1 MPRGM
6 APRYRSTP
14 AFTSTVRNTAR
25 PEYNRGDRGNRDG
38 RDHRERYRPA
48 YGSGFGYGLYPG
60 LGWYDPY
67 LFDDADDSGY
77 DDAAA
82 YPANQYDQNAV
93 NGGYD
98 GQSPDQGPYEQG
110 PYQTPYPGP
119 PIPYR
124 MQPPVAV
131 PSSAPA
137 SESGES
143 ITLVF
148 RDGRPS
154 EQIHNYILSR
164 TTLSVLDQHRQDIP
178 VDALDLA
185 ATQKANR
192 EAGVD
197 FRLPQ

>member
-1 MPRGM
+1 
-6 APRYRSTP
+6 
-14 AFTSTVRNTAR
+14 
-25 PEYNRGDRGNRDG
+25 
-38 RDHRERYRPA
+38 
-48 YGSGFGYGLYPG
+48 
-60 LGWYDPY
+60 
-67 LFDDADDSGY
+67 
-77 DDAAA
+77 
-82 YPANQYDQNAV
+82 
-93 NGGYD
+93 
-98 GQSPDQGPYEQG
+98 
-110 PYQTPYPGP
+110 
-119 PIPYR
+119 

-143 ITLVF
+143 VTLVF
-148 RDGRPS
+148 KDGRPS